1 MLETNQDLEQFLLS
15 IYRYIQLGVY
25 VRAYLDKETKKF
37 VREIA
42 EVTEFYVTKD
52 NKAEYNTIYK
62 KYSDGRIERSEPS
75 SYLRDYL
82 SIQGVILPEKVFNGN
97 TDNTSNNN
105 NTFNT
110 NGINNI
116 QNNVEVLFE

>member
-25 VRAYLDKETKKF
+25 VRAYLDKDTKKF

-82 SIQGVILPEKVFNGN
+82 SVQGVTLPEKVFNGN
-97 TDNTSNNN
+97 TSNDNTNFNINN
-105 NTFNT
+105 NTN
-110 NGINNI
+110 
-116 QNNVEVLFE
+116 NNVEVLFE

>member
-1 MLETNQDLEQFLLS
+1 MLL
-15 IYRYIQLGVY
+15 I
-25 VRAYLDKETKKF
+25 DKDTKKF

-82 SIQGVILPEKVFNGN
+82 SVQGVTLPEKVFNGN
-97 TDNTSNNN
+97 NDVDINNSVNNN
-105 NTFNT
+105 V
-110 NGINNI
+110 NNH
-116 QNNVEVLFE
+116 VEVLFE